1 VLGVETTNFYLAYQG
16 ENDRA
21 LQSSYGDFLH
31 RLLRTAVREVTVPI
45 TRHRDP
51 AARIKIGFLSANLR
65 ASTIGDYFGSWIT
78 ELPRERFE
86 VASILA
92 AGIPDAR
99 TEWLAAASDR
109 YLAANGSAIEIA
121 RAVKALELDV
131 LVFLDIGMTP
141 WSSLFANMRLAPV
154 QCAAWG
160 HPVTTGGVC
169 IDNFIS
175 CTDMEPS
182 DAESHYRE
190 RLLLLPG
197 LGTRYTPPPRAEGA
211 TRERYGLPAGRRLY
225 LCPQSL
231 FKIHPDS
238 DALFFDLLARDE
250 DAILLFFAATT
261 AGQRSAFVR
270 RLEDGMKA
278 RGLPE
283 RQQIKL
289 LPRMSYRDFRGV
301 MTACDVML
309 DTLHWSGGG
318 TSLDA
323 LAAGLPIVTLP
334 GRFMRGRQS
343 AAMLRIVG
351 VEELIARDEQHYVE
365 LALRVARDAVWRSE
379 LRGRIRQ
386 GLPRL
391 VDRREP
397 IDAVAT
403 ALEKF

>member
-1 VLGVETTNFYLAYQG
+1 
-16 ENDRA
+16 
-21 LQSSYGDFLH
+21 
-31 RLLRTAVREVTVPI
+31 
-45 TRHRDP
+45 
-51 AARIKIGFLSANLR
+51 
-65 ASTIGDYFGSWIT
+65 
-78 ELPRERFE
+78 
-86 VASILA
+86 
-92 AGIPDAR
+92 
-99 TEWLAAASDR
+99 
-109 YLAANGSAIEIA
+109 
-121 RAVKALELDV
+121 
-131 LVFLDIGMTP
+131 
-141 WSSLFANMRLAPV
+141 
-154 QCAAWG
+154 
-160 HPVTTGGVC
+160 
-169 IDNFIS
+169 
-175 CTDMEPS
+175 
-182 DAESHYRE
+182 
-190 RLLLLPG
+190 
-197 LGTRYTPPPRAEGA
+197 
-211 TRERYGLPAGRRLY
+211 
-225 LCPQSL
+225 L